1 MKDLLSKKLQ
11 SAPEGPGCY
20 VFRDSKGRV
29 LYVGKAKSI
38 RARVRTYFQAQGSID
53 PKTAAL
59 VSKISDVDF
68 LVTDLETEAL
78 LLEANLIRE
87 HKPRYN
93 ITLKDDKRYPYL
105 KVTTQEPFPRLL
117 VVRRVAQDGAAYFGP
132 YTNVTAMRRMARLI
146 SRVFMIRSCDL
157 VIPPPGKRTY
167 RVCLDYYIKR
177 CPGPCEFKTT
187 VEDYGRLIQGACL
200 FLSGR
205 SRELLEELR
214 ARMEK
219 ASAEERFEEAA
230 LLRDQ
235 IDALTEAVHK
245 QKVVS
250 EDGAHRDIIA
260 FAREGKDAV
269 VVALQIRDGVLLGRQ
284 EFHLVGE
291 ATDGEAAM
299 LSAFVKQYYLHA
311 PQVPD
316 EVVLPVEI
324 EEADLISSFL
334 AESKQTKIRW
344 ISPRR
349 GTKRE
354 LVAMA
359 QENARLVLA
368 DLLLQRRG
376 RSDRTP
382 PSVAAL
388 AEVVVLDTPPRTIA
402 AFDISHLGAGQAVA
416 ACVVFEN
423 GQPKKS
429 EYRRFKLASQAPD
442 DYAAMREVVGR
453 YFRRRLEEKL
463 PLPDLVLV
471 DGGRG
476 QLTSAAE
483 ALFELGLADLPLVG
497 LAKRLDE
504 LVFPYESD
512 TRFLPRTS
520 PALRLLQRLRDEA
533 HRFAN
538 SYQAKG
544 HRNELLESELD
555 RIPGVGAVRRTAL
568 LSHFGSASRL
578 AAATVEEMA
587 AVPGVGPALAR
598 TIHEH
603 FQAQRTESEAPRAS
617 A

>member
-1 MKDLLSKKLQ
+1 MKDLLQKKL
-11 SAPEGPGCY
+11 SAAPDGPGCY
-20 VFRDSKGRV
+20 LFKDARGRV
-29 LYVGKAKSI
+29 LYVGKAKSL
-38 RARVRTYFQAQGSID
+38 RARVRTYFQTQGTAD

-59 VSKISDVDF
+59 VARVADVDF

-78 LLEANLIRE
+78 LLEANLVRE

-117 VVRRVAQDGAAYFGP
+117 VVRRVAKDGAAYFGP

-187 VEDYGRLIQGACL
+187 SDEYGRLIQGACL

-214 ARMEK
+214 TRMEQ
-219 ASAEERFEEAA
+219 ASSEERFEEAA

-235 IDALTEAVHK
+235 IDALTDAVHK
-245 QKVVS
+245 QKVVTD
-250 EDGAHRDIIA
+250 DGAHRDILA
-260 FAREGKDAV
+260 FEREGRDAV

-284 EFHLVGE
+284 EFHLVGD

-316 EVVLPVEI
+316 EVYLPVDI
-324 EEADLISSFL
+324 EEAELIAAFL
-334 AESKQTKIRW
+334 AEKKQVNIRW
-344 ISPRR
+344 ITPRR

-354 LVAMA
+354 LVEMA
-359 QENARLVLA
+359 QDNARLVLR

-376 RSDRTP
+376 RTERTP

-388 AEVVVLDTPPRTIA
+388 ADAVVLDAPPRTIA
-402 AFDISHLGAGQAVA
+402 AFDVSHLGAGVAVA

-429 EYRRFKLASQAPD
+429 EYRRFKLASASPD

-453 YFRRRLEEKL
+453 YFRRRLEEKAT
-463 PLPDLVLV
+463 LPDLVLV

-483 ALFELGLADLPLVG
+483 ALFELGLGDVPLVG

-512 TRFLPRTS
+512 PRLLPRTS

-544 HRNELLESELD
+544 QRARLLESELD
-555 RIPGVGAVRRTAL
+555 HIPGVGEVRRTAL
-568 LSHFGSASRL
+568 LTHFGSAARL
-578 AAATVEEMA
+578 KSATAEEIA
-587 AVPGVGPALAR
+587 LVPGVGKTLAR
-598 TIHEH
+598 SIHQH
-603 FQAQRTESEAPRAS
+603 LQQQSAPSEAPRAS